1 MRRVFWLA
9 VLSGLPGVLGTV
21 LLLQVGHYPL
31 KVHLTM
37 LTFVVGFW
45 LVFVTMLRHRV
56 IRPLQ
61 AASNM
66 LSALREGDF
75 SLQSHGGDNEDPM
88 GQVMH
93 EINALTDVLRSQRM
107 GAIEAFTLLNKVVE
121 EIDVA
126 IFTFD
131 ENDRLG
137 MINRAGEKLLAKPA
151 DQLRGNKAADLG
163 LKNCLTR
170 LTRDNQL
177 IAFPGRSSRW
187 YIKTGHFRESGKP
200 HQLLLLTDVSQ
211 PLREE
216 ERMAWRRLIRV
227 LGHELNN
234 SLAPIKSLAGSMEQI
249 LSREPLPEDWQEDVN
264 ESLRIIGSRAE
275 GLSRFLED
283 FSRIAKLPPP
293 KKEPVLVR
301 QLLEQVAVLSTGT
314 PAQIQIAE
322 GPECTVMAD
331 RSQIEQLLINLAKNA
346 VDAVQATKGR
356 IHAGWEKLE
365 GRVEIWIEDEGP
377 GIANPSNLFVPFF
390 STKPDGSG
398 VGLTLSRQI
407 AEAHDGTVE
416 VVNRAG
422 TGESGCRATLTL
434 PV

>member
-1 MRRVFWLA
+1 MGRVLCLSI
-9 VLSGLPGVLGTV
+9 LSGLPGVLGTI
-21 LLLQVGHYPL
+21 LLLQVGNYPL

-37 LTFVVGFW
+37 LTFVIGFW
-45 LVFVTMLRHRV
+45 LVFLLMLQNRV

-75 SLQSHGGDNEDPM
+75 SLQSHGGDTEDPM
-88 GQVMH
+88 GQVMF
-93 EINALTDVLRSQRM
+93 EINALTDVLRNQRL

-131 ENDRLG
+131 ENDRLR
-137 MINRAGEKLLAKPA
+137 MINRAGEKLLAKPL
-151 DQLRGNKAADLG
+151 DQLTGESATALG
-163 LKNCLTR
+163 LKKCLTEP
-170 LTRDNQL
+170 TRENQL
-177 IAFPGRSSRW
+177 MAFPGRSSRW
-187 YIKTGHFRESGKP
+187 YVKTGHFRESGKP

-216 ERMAWRRLIRV
+216 ERIAWRRLIRV
-227 LGHELNN
+227 IGHELNN
-234 SLAPIKSLAGSMEQI
+234 SLAPIKSLAGSMEKI
-249 LSREPLPEDWQEDVN
+249 LSRPQLPEDWREDLN
-264 ESLRIIGSRAE
+264 EGLEVIGSRAE

-293 KKEPVLVR
+293 NKESILVGEILERVLGLSASIPV
-301 QLLEQVAVLSTGT
+301 QLAK
-314 PAQIQIAE
+314 
-322 GPECTVMAD
+322 GPDCTVLAD
-331 RSQIEQLLINLAKNA
+331 RSQIEQLLINLLKNA
-346 VDAVQATKGR
+346 VDAVKETSGKIKTGWTLKGD
-356 IHAGWEKLE
+356 
-365 GRVEIWIEDEGP
+365 RVDIWFEDEGP
-377 GIANPSNLFVPFF
+377 GIANPGNLFVPFF

-407 AEAHDGTVE
+407 AEAHDGALE
-416 VVNRAG
+416 VLNREG
-422 TGESGCRATLTL
+422 KQGCRATLTL

>member
-1 MRRVFWLA
+1 MRRLLWLA
-9 VLSGLPGVLGTV
+9 LLSGLPGVLGTI
-21 LLLQVGHYPL
+21 LLLQIGNYPL
-31 KVHLTM
+31 KVHLTL
-37 LTFVVGFW
+37 LTFVVGSW
-45 LVFVTMLRHRV
+45 LIFVTMLQNRV

-66 LSALREGDF
+66 LSALREGDY

-131 ENDRLG
+131 EDDRLG
-137 MINRAGEKLLAKPA
+137 MVNRAGEKLLAQPA
-151 DQLRGNKAADLG
+151 DQLSGKNAADLG
-163 LKNCLTR
+163 LKKCLTR
-170 LTRDNQL
+170 LTKENHL
-177 IAFPGRSSRW
+177 MAFPGRSSRW
-187 YIKTGHFRESGKP
+187 YIKTGHFREAGKP

-249 LSREPLPEDWQEDVN
+249 LNRQPMPPDWREDIN
-264 ESLRIIGSRAE
+264 ESLQIIGSRAE

-293 KKEPVLVR
+293 HKEPVQVG
-301 QLLEQVAVLSTGT
+301 QIVEQVAGLSTG
-314 PAQIQIAE
+314 AFGQIQIE
-322 GPECTVMAD
+322 KGPQCTVMAD
-331 RSQIEQLLINLAKNA
+331 RGQIEQLLINLVKNA
-346 VDAVQATKGR
+346 VDAVEATKGR
-356 IHAGWEKLE
+356 IRAGWDKLE
-365 GRVEIWIEDEGP
+365 DRVEIWVEDEGP

-390 STKPDGSG
+390 STKPGGSG

-416 VVNRAG
+416 VVNR
-422 TGESGCRATLTL
+422 TNKPGCRATLTL

>member
-1 MRRVFWLA
+1 MYRVLCLA
-9 VLSGLPGVLGTV
+9 ILSGLPGVLGTM
-21 LLLQVGHYPL
+21 LLLQVGNYPL

-37 LTFVVGFW
+37 MTFVIGFW
-45 LVFVTMLRHRV
+45 LIFVMMLQTRV

-88 GQVMH
+88 GQVMY

-131 ENDRLG
+131 ENDRLR
-137 MINRAGEKLLAKPA
+137 MVNRAGEKLLVQPTA
-151 DQLRGNKAADLG
+151 QLTGQNAADLG
-163 LKNCLTR
+163 LKNCLSRPTR
-170 LTRDNQL
+170 ENQL

-187 YIKTGHFRESGKP
+187 YVKTGHFRESGKP

-234 SLAPIKSLAGSMEQI
+234 SLAPIKSLAGSMEKI
-249 LSREPLPEDWQEDVN
+249 LTRRPLPEDWKEDLN
-264 ESLRIIGSRAE
+264 EGLEIIGSRAQ

-283 FSRIAKLPPP
+283 FTRIAKLPPP
-293 KKEPVLVR
+293 KKEPVLVG
-301 QLLEQVAVLSTGT
+301 QMVEHVIGLSTGA
-314 PAQIQIAE
+314 PVEIE
-322 GPECTVMAD
+322 KGPGCTVMVD
-331 RSQIEQLLINLAKNA
+331 RSQIEQLLINLLKNA
-346 VDAVQATKGR
+346 QDAVENKDGSIRT
-356 IHAGWEKLE
+356 GWDEHE
-365 GRVEIWIEDEGP
+365 DRVDIWVEDEGP

-390 STKPDGSG
+390 STKPEGSG

-407 AEAHDGTVE
+407 AEAHDGTLE
-416 VVNRAG
+416 VVNR
-422 TGESGCRATLTL
+422 TQSPGCRATLTL